1 MKHAL
6 STSTVTALAAIA
18 LSLLFATLT
27 GCANDQIARKSA
39 NFGVGV
45 IGEMEVSLTEFRQAE
60 AESAKARQVS
70 LKSQHALAKSA
81 MNMLAQ
87 SSRSRE
93 LAGDSQAQATTQK
106 LLLLADTM
114 KDDLAALEEFDR
126 LNSELNTALVSPLPS
141 TKAAT
146 AEAQETLAALG
157 AAVPAKDQ
165 YTDVRSYISAV
176 RETVKV
182 NRQKLK
188 EARAATPPDVDSD
201 ASSSAVTTTATT
213 TTR

>member
-1 MKHAL
+1 MKNAL
-6 STSTVTALAAIA
+6 TTSTVTTLTAIA
-18 LSLLFATLT
+18 LSLSFASLT
-27 GCANDQIARKSA
+27 GCATNQTARKSA

-45 IGEMEVSLTEFRQAE
+45 IGEMEASLTEFRQAE
-60 AESAKARQVS
+60 AESTKARQVS
-70 LKSQHALAKSA
+70 LKSQHTLAKSA
-81 MNMLAQ
+81 MNMLEQ

-106 LLLLADTM
+106 LLRLADTM
-114 KDDLAALEEFDR
+114 KEDLAALEESER
-126 LNSELNTALVSPLPS
+126 LNSELNSALVSPLPS
-141 TKAAT
+141 TKEAT
-146 AEAQETLAALG
+146 AEAQKTLAELG

-188 EARAATPPDVDSD
+188 EARAATPPDADND
-201 ASSSAVTTTATT
+201 ASAITTT